1 MKNDSIYKNLIISI
15 SIIVPIVVALLLFMP
30 SKIIIFGD
38 WTSKLPHFNAVI
50 NTLTSIFHLSFAYVE
65 FVDKSSICNALKLD
79 GTTFKGRQ
87 IKVLPKRQNVPTAR
101 SGPGRSRSSFSRVR
115 GNYGS
120 NFRGRRGRFR
130 GRGR

>member
-1 MKNDSIYKNLIISI
+1 MTNILSNQKGKIFEHS
-15 SIIVPIVVALLLFMP
+15 LLLYCDE
-30 SKIIIFGD
+30 SRIRDIFD
-38 WTSKLPHFNAVI
+38 
-50 NTLTSIFHLSFAYVE
+50 TLTSIFHLSFAYVE
-65 FVDKSSICNALKLD
+65 FVDKSSIVNALKLD

-101 SGPGRSRSSFSRVR
+101 SGPGRSRSSLSRVR